1 MFEIMTEASVTYF
14 INRDAVGSGGGR
26 ERERERVSKRAVAN
40 LSRVQVAAKYVC
52 FALHPPGMIPL

>member
-14 INRDAVGSGGGR
+14 INCDAVGSARQPRRVGR
-26 ERERERVSKRAVAN
+26 ERERVAD